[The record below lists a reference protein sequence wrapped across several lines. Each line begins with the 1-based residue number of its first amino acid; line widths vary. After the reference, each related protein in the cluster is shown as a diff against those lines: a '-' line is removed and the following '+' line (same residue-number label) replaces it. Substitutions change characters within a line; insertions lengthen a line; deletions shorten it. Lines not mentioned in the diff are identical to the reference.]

1 MAETVDELT
10 INFEEDGVL
19 KVKELDKYVLTK
31 GAWATMMYLYQ
42 DFDRAKEEYG
52 QKKVAIRRYQKRDG
66 EYAYRSK
73 FNISSISQAKQVVEA
88 LQKWIDEAESEAE

>member
-1 MAETVDELT
+1 MAETVEELT

-31 GAWATMMYLYQ
+31 GAWATVMYLYQ
-42 DFDRAKEEYG
+42 DFDRAKDDYG
-52 QKKVAIRRYQKRDG
+52 AKKVGVRRYQKRDG

-73 FNISSISQAKQVVEA
+73 FNISSIAQAKQVADA
-88 LQKWIDEAESEAE
+88 LQKWIDEDEA

>member
-1 MAETVDELT
+1 VAETVDELT
-10 INFEEDGVL
+10 VDYEEDGIL

-31 GAWATMMYLYQ
+31 GAWATVMYLYQ
-42 DFDRAKEEYG
+42 DYDRAKEDYG

-73 FNISSISQAKQVVEA
+73 FHISSIDQAKKVVEA
-88 LQKWIDEAESEAE
+88 LEKWIGESE